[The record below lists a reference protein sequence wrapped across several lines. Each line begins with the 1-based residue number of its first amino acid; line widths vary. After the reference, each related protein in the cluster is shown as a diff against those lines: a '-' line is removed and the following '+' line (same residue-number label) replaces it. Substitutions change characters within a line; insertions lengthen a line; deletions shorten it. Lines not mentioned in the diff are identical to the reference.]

1 MSQTM
6 LNIIENSK
14 NRISKTFFRIVRV
27 DDSSYVIKEY
37 SGPVKS
43 INTMMYNG
51 WNRHSYLKQYI
62 NEDYPIFNIN
72 DFKSTDGFTIEKK
85 SDDDLLRLELM
96 EFIEYYNLNQNL
108 FLKVKELK
116 KFALRFCDVSFAS
129 FETFSNYQETIIAKL
144 NQLNVPAIDKVKYQ
158 SMLVSLVND
167 VYLELDKLNIEK
179 SRLFFDNKF
188 KYFFSLIKD

>member
-6 LNIIENSK
+6 LDIIENSK
-14 NRISKTFFRIVRV
+14 KRISKTFFRIVKI
-27 DDSSYVIKEY
+27 DDSSYIIKEY

-43 INTMMYNG
+43 IKTMMYNG

-72 DFKSTDGFTIEKK
+72 DFKSTNGFTIEKK
-85 SDDDLLRLELM
+85 SDDDLLCLELM
-96 EFIEYYNLNQNL
+96 EFIEYYNLNKNL

-116 KFALRFCDVSFAS
+116 KFTLRFCDVSFSS
-129 FETFSNYQETIIAKL
+129 FDSFSNYQETIITKL
-144 NQLNVPAIDKVKYQ
+144 NQLNVSITDKVKYQ

>member
-1 MSQTM
+1 M

-85 SDDDLLRLELM
+85 SADDLLRLELM

-108 FLKVKELK
+108 FLTKE
-116 KFALRFCDVSFAS
+116 SS
-129 FETFSNYQETIIAKL
+129 
-144 NQLNVPAIDKVKYQ
+144 
-158 SMLVSLVND
+158 
-167 VYLELDKLNIEK
+167 
-179 SRLFFDNKF
+179 
-188 KYFFSLIKD
+188 